1 MDHVVTCPACH
12 SETAPDARFCE
23 ACGHEVN
30 PGMPVAPV
38 PDAVDTAS
46 PLDSVR
52 VAPPAP
58 ACAACGG
65 VVAEDGYCQT
75 CGTPAVKPRD
85 HFREQ
90 PAPWVAGVCDRGIRH
105 HRNEDAMALAADAA
119 AASRALLVV
128 CDGVSSSTDSDRA
141 SLAAARAT
149 REVLTGSRPRGAGTV
164 AARVA
169 ATAGLLE
176 SAVAAANAAVIESTT
191 VARGE
196 NPAACTWVA
205 AVLDAELLVVGW
217 VGDSRA
223 YWLPDAGPATA
234 LTVDDSWAAE
244 QIARGVPRREAEEG
258 PQAHAITR
266 WLGVDAP
273 DPTPSHASRELEGP
287 GWVLVCSDGLW
298 NYCSEAEDLA
308 ALVRRCAAV
317 RSPSLAPAG
326 IAPDVTIPE
335 PDPVADRDPEPVANP
350 DADPLALAEEL
361 VAWANAQGGHDNI
374 TVALARVGS
383 P

>member
-1 MDHVVTCPACH
+1 MTCPACH
-12 SETAPDARFCE
+12 SETAPGARFCE

-30 PGMPVAPV
+30 PGMPAAPV

-52 VAPPAP
+52 VVPPAP
-58 ACAACGG
+58 VCAACGG
-65 VVAEDGYCQT
+65 VVAEDGYCLT

-105 HRNEDAMALAADAA
+105 HRNEDAMALAAEAVPP
-119 AASRALLVV
+119 SRALLVV

-149 REVLTGSRPRGAGTV
+149 REVLTSSRPRGAGTM

-176 SAVAAANAAVIESTT
+176 SAVAAANAAVIETT
-191 VARGE
+191 TAARGE

-223 YWLPDAGPATA
+223 YWLPDSGAAET

-273 DPTPSHASRELEGP
+273 DPTPRHASRELDGP

-326 IAPDVTIPE
+326 TASGSAAPS
-335 PDPVADRDPEPVANP
+335 PDPDP
-350 DADPLALAEEL
+350 DPLALAEEL
-361 VAWANAQGGHDNI
+361 VAWANAQGGHDNV

>member
-1 MDHVVTCPACH
+1 MTCPACH
-12 SETAPDARFCE
+12 SDTAPGARFCE

-30 PGMPVAPV
+30 PGMPAAPV
-38 PDAVDTAS
+38 PEAADTAS

-52 VAPPAP
+52 VVPPAAP
-58 ACAACGG
+58 CAACGG

-75 CGTPAVKPRD
+75 CGMPAVKPRD
-85 HFREQ
+85 HFQEQ

-105 HRNEDAMALAADAA
+105 PRNEDAMALAADAA
-119 AASRALLVV
+119 PASRALLVV

-149 REVLTGSRPRGAGTV
+149 REVLAGSRPRGAGTV

-176 SAVAAANAAVIESTT
+176 SAVAAANAAVVETT
-191 VARGE
+191 TATRGD

-223 YWLPDAGPATA
+223 YWLPDAGAATA

-244 QIARGVPRREAEEG
+244 QIAQGMPRREAEEG
-258 PQAHAITR
+258 THAHAITR

-273 DPTPSHASRELEGP
+273 DPAPRHVSRELDGP

-317 RSPSLAPAG
+317 GSPSLAPVGTGGTA
-326 IAPDVTIPE
+326 PE
-335 PDPVADRDPEPVANP
+335 PDPG
-350 DADPLALAEEL
+350 ADPLALAEEL